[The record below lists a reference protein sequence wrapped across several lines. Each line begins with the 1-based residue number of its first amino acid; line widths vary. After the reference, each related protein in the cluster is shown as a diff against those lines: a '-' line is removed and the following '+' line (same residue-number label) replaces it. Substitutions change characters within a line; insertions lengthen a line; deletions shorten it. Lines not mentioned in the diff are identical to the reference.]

1 MPDDAEGV
9 PAAVATNSLHFAVT
23 GERNTVTVTAP
34 QESNEIAATPD
45 ESRPWWRTAGA
56 VIAGVVGLLV
66 AMVGGLF
73 ALMQA
78 QGWQF

>member
-1 MPDDAEGV
+1 LFTP
-9 PAAVATNSLHFAVT
+9 AVATNSLQLAVT
-23 GERNTVTVTAP
+23 GKGNKINVAAA
-34 QESNEIAATPD
+34 QGSNEIAATPD

-56 VIAGVVGLLV
+56 VIAAVVGLLV
-66 AMVGGLF
+66 AMAGGLF